1 MIRIL
6 VTLTMGLTL
15 VSCTASSRDPAST
28 EADEL
33 STVSTPAVTPSTSG
47 RSGDVERD
55 FLRRPTLPSC
65 GTIDLPN
72 GSRADREDRDHV
84 ECFREGMVSTAGAE
98 LAVVNY
104 TVEGD
109 PIRTYYRAE
118 PNAEGLLVF
127 VDTTDDSFAG
137 FPGWRARWCR
147 GSITPVPGQ
156 IVSCVG

>member
-28 EADEL
+28 EADEF

-104 TVEGD
+104 TVEGA
-109 PIRTYYRAE
+109 PSARTTEQNPTPRVYLCSSTRR
-118 PNAEGLLVF
+118 
-127 VDTTDDSFAG
+127 TTVSPAFRVG
-137 FPGWRARWCR
+137 AR
-147 GSITPVPGQ
+147 GG
-156 IVSCVG
+156 VGARSHRCLAR